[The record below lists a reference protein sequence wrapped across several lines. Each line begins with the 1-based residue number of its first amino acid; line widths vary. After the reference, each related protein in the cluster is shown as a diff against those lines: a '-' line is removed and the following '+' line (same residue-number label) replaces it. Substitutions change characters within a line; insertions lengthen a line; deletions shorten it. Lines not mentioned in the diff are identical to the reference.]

1 MHDVSVK
8 NKIIGNQMANV
19 KFLQANQLGSGII
32 DENYQLTHV
41 NSILADLLGYSKPE
55 IINHSILSFVEPGY
69 KNDLSEK
76 LKSVVDEENV
86 TTLIRFLRKD
96 KQQVSTLL
104 SLSKLEAENQN
115 SRSTAIFVIDIN
127 HSLILKAD
135 QKDQAPQSI
144 QPQTNIDQ
152 VLFDISRSKDIKHM
166 LDLVFMTIESSIG
179 IKGSAFFEF
188 TDKTPLAY
196 SRHLNRLIEF
206 PRELLH
212 NFRSISDSHP
222 DILNKKVFTFSEI
235 DLASEH
241 MQTLNDFFHFLN
253 SEHNQD
259 QKALLVI
266 PFQNNN
272 ITKKGFFVFT
282 HTSID
287 KFTPEAVKF
296 VEVLA
301 IHATIAFDNLLLFK
315 DYECFSAHEER
326 LKISRDLHDTIAQ
339 HLYSLILYGETSRR
353 ALLDNKTDLVEEYL
367 NEIVDLSHEAMNDL
381 RFLIFKLR
389 PPLLDE
395 IGFVN
400 AIVARLDLVEKRS
413 GINAECYV
421 FGEPNLTSH
430 LENELYWIIIEALNN
445 VMKHAKAKNTFISL
459 HFFDNRT
466 LIVVKDDGKGFI
478 IEDPACSS
486 GIGLKSIKERT
497 ALLGGEIN
505 IESTIGQ
512 GTTLTINI
520 SNK

>member
-1 MHDVSVK
+1 MH
-8 NKIIGNQMANV
+8 KISAENEMIGNQMANV
-19 KFLQANQLGSGII
+19 KFLQASQIGSGII
-32 DENYQLTHV
+32 DENYRLTHV
-41 NSILADLLGYSKPE
+41 NSILANLLGYSKFE
-55 IINHSILSFVEPGY
+55 IINQSILSFVEPEN
-69 KNDLSEK
+69 KNDLVEK
-76 LKSVVDEENV
+76 LKSAIDEENN

-115 SRSTAIFVIDIN
+115 YRSTAIFVIDIN

-135 QKDQAPQSI
+135 RKDQAPQSN
-144 QPQTNIDQ
+144 QPQKNINQ
-152 VLFDISRSKDIKHM
+152 VLFDISRSKDIKQM

-179 IKGSAFFEF
+179 FKGSAFFEF

-196 SRHLNRLIEF
+196 SHHLNRLIEF

-212 NFRSISDSHP
+212 NFRSISDTHP
-222 DILNKKVFTFSEI
+222 DILNKKVLTFSEI
-235 DLASEH
+235 GLASEH
-241 MQTLNDFFHFLN
+241 LQTLNKFFHFLN
-253 SEHNQD
+253 SEHNQG

-282 HTSID
+282 HSS
-287 KFTPEAVKF
+287 KNEFTPEAVKF

-301 IHATIAFDNLLLFK
+301 IHATIAIDNLLLFK

-326 LKISRDLHDTIAQ
+326 LKISRELHDTVAQ

-353 ALLDNKTDLVEEYL
+353 ALLDNKTKLVEEYL

-421 FGEPNLTSH
+421 FGKPNLTSY

-445 VMKHAKAKNTFISL
+445 VMKHAKAKNTYISL
-459 HFFDNRT
+459 HFFNNQI
-466 LIVVKDDGKGFI
+466 LIVIKDDGKGFN
-478 IEDPACSS
+478 IEDPAFSS
-486 GIGLKSIKERT
+486 GIGLKSIEERT
-497 ALLGGEIN
+497 ALLGGKLN
-505 IESTIGQ
+505 IESTIEQ

-520 SNK
+520 SI